1 MPILDAAVKIL
12 CEMATFES
20 AGVSQTTNVE
30 RRTMNAERQTV
41 NAERRTLNAEPVNAK
56 R

>member
-20 AGVSQTTNVE
+20 AGVSQTPDAE
-30 RRTMNAERQTV
+30 RRTMNAKRQTV
-41 NAERRTLNAEPVNAK
+41 NDER
-56 R
+56 